1 MKISIYSIF
10 LSTGMGASSDVLQK
24 VEETAFSMCATN
36 TEDSCDGLTWAE
48 VELCLVRTVQIM
60 FAH

>member
-1 MKISIYSIF
+1 
-10 LSTGMGASSDVLQK
+10 MGASSDVLQK

-36 TEDSCDGLTWAE
+36 NEDSCDGLTWAE